1 MLQTDDLELL
11 SSLSENSYGALLA
24 LFANHPL
31 GKNLEFLERVFF
43 SGMGKQVEIKTAK
56 LCKARLKNT
65 QGT

>member
-1 MLQTDDLELL
+1 MLETDDLELL

-43 SGMGKQVEIKTAK
+43 WDGETSGNQDG
-56 LCKARLKNT
+56 
-65 QGT
+65 